1 MTDRILRS
9 AADAGAERLVTA
21 CPLCAYNLVHQRGRE
36 QQVGVVY
43 FTELLAQALGL
54 TEGGDAQ

>member
-9 AADAGAERLVTA
+9 AADAGAEWLVTA